1 MVKPADGLTPN
12 QRKQRAI
19 AIAEAKKAEKTSK
32 TVNVGRQVENVSTT
46 VGEKPKTNILKKAR
60 VMSDVVDEI
69 PVGLTPEER
78 AEIFYQINESRRPDL
93 SSLPQEDI
101 DAIKQK
107 AYELDTIEQ
116 EKAAAISRQKEIN
129 LAKAEARGRNR
140 LRSAPK
146 KLTSPTELKSTSPTE
161 LIENLAST
169 ADGALSSM
177 TDESIDALEATIGEF
192 VEVGDEV
199 FESLGATAFE
209 DLTPASAAV
218 SAKLSTA
225 ARTGRDAASTIARG
239 AVKGGSS
246 GSLSSARSVAESVS
260 GYTNSMSP
268 NQLKMAALGLT
279 VGGLGVGY
287 ANRRRKRR

>member
-1 MVKPADGLTPN
+1 MVNNLN
-12 QRKQRAI
+12 
-19 AIAEAKKAEKTSK
+19 AEKTSK
-32 TVNVGRQVENVSTT
+32 TVTIGRQVENVSTT
-46 VGEKPKTNILKKAR
+46 VGKKPKTNILQKTR
-60 VMSDVVDEI
+60 MMSDVMDEI

-78 AEIFYQINESRRPDL
+78 AEIFYQINESRRPDM
-93 SSLPQEDI
+93 SFLPQEDI

-107 AYELDTIEQ
+107 AYELDAIEQ
-116 EKAAAISRQKEIN
+116 EKAAAISQQKKDN
-129 LAKAEARGRNR
+129 LAKAKARGRGR
-140 LRSAPK
+140 SRSRSAPK
-146 KLTSPTELKSTSPTE
+146 KSTSPTE
-161 LIENLAST
+161 VTENLAST

-177 TDESIDALEATIGEF
+177 TDESIEALAATIGDS
-192 VEVGDEV
+192 VQVGDEV

-239 AVKGGSS
+239 AIKGGSS